1 MTTYSGTYAV
11 PSTIPPTS
19 ITIST
24 DLDYLIPALR
34 LHLWDTNT
42 PPTYTDGLL
51 KYCLVAG
58 LKVLMPRWNSRYI
71 PTEST
76 TKWTVARSTE
86 DVFSQAAPPTI
97 QGGDERPIVL
107 SASIAF
113 KSGKIYFSSGDI
125 ASWKDDEIS
134 YSNISGGKMMEGSLL
149 RDIEELNS
157 IVPDRRKRLGRTIKQ
172 SLLGFRGTANEF
184 EG

>member
-42 PPTYTDGLL
+42 PPTYANGLL

-58 LKVLMPRWNSRYI
+58 LKVLMPRWNSRYV
-71 PTEST
+71 PTESAT
-76 TKWTVARSTE
+76 AWTVSRSTE
-86 DVFSQAAPPTI
+86 DVFSQAAPPVI
-97 QGGDERPIVL
+97 QYGDERPIIL
-107 SASIAF
+107 AASVAF
-113 KSGKIYFSSGDI
+113 KSGKIYTSSWETI
-125 ASWKDDEIS
+125 SWKDDEVS
-134 YSNISGGKMMEGSLL
+134 YSNLAGGKMAQESLL
-149 RDIEELNS
+149 RDIEDLKNM
-157 IVPDRRKRLGRTIKQ
+157 VPDRGKRLGRSMKQ
-172 SLLGFRGTANEF
+172 SLLGFRGPSHEF